1 MKCKYKYK
9 VNYVIFKNMFIFKYK
24 FNVYGVYGI
33 SNVNFV
39 YYSIIF
45 MIVSN
50 IYFNRFIY

>member
-1 MKCKYKYK
+1 MKCKYMYIL
-9 VNYVIFKNMFIFKYK
+9 NYVFLKNMFIFKYK
-24 FNVYGVYGI
+24 FNVYGIYGI